1 MEGSHQLSPEGGRTS
16 SPDPNTLLNS
26 PLILP
31 VRDFDPDLHLDA
43 DQVGREQAAFEAFL
57 SSSPWNGDL
66 IHDNSP
72 SQNQQDESETILST
86 QQFGNLNYDIADD
99 HNQEGFSSN
108 LYDSAANLSEEFD
121 FNNINRTL
129 PVSNENIFEFV
140 DFDDLPVGDDQLDR
154 STRLEEPAQGIDF
167 INPVGQAQ
175 VPVRGRDYWAQ
186 QSPSPPPNNAWVL
199 PEPERHVL
207 SPGEYDLPPLNFTYL
222 PVVDDG
228 LFDNLPPPTQPAMA
242 PNMGTANTSTATATA
257 TATAP
262 ATDPNARPDSDSD
275 YPSWV
280 VTEQDRRR
288 WRQRMVQRRYRAR
301 NRAAARQQEQEAEA
315 ERERSRPAIPIPTR
329 VRQLRRPSPPRVP
342 VRQPTPYPDEHAYY
356 PQAGTSH
363 NRNVTSFGITN
374 TPLYRSYPGDGQ
386 TAFAYWRDHPVEQ
399 QQQAAAATT
408 AAGQPVDP
416 VAYSNSPAAQF
427 EVQYA
432 NANASAP
439 GPAPTTGPAPASHE
453 PEVETAE
460 RRVRAVRFRSP
471 LVTKVHHTYRR

>member
-16 SPDPNTLLNS
+16 SPNPNTLLNS

-31 VRDFDPDLHLDA
+31 VRDFDPGLHLDA

-57 SSSPWNGDL
+57 ANSPWDGDL
-66 IHDNSP
+66 IYDNPPSHD
-72 SQNQQDESETILST
+72 QQDASEAFLST

-99 HNQEGFSSN
+99 DNQAVISHA
-108 LYDSAANLSEEFD
+108 YTSAVNFYEEFD
-121 FNNINRTL
+121 FNNLNAPL
-129 PVSNENIFEFV
+129 PGRDENIFEFV
-140 DFDDLPVGDDQLDR
+140 DFDDLTPIGGDQLDR
-154 STRLEEPAQGIDF
+154 STHPEEPAQGIDF

-175 VPVRGRDYWAQ
+175 VPVRGRDYWSQ
-186 QSPSPPPNNAWVL
+186 QIPSPLPYNPWVL
-199 PEPERHVL
+199 PEPERHVQ
-207 SPGEYDLPPLNFTYL
+207 SPGEYDLPPLNFTYQ

-228 LFDNLPPPTQPAMA
+228 LFDNPPPPTQPAMA
-242 PNMGTANTSTATATA
+242 PSMGTTATATA
-257 TATAP
+257 TATA
-262 ATDPNARPDSDSD
+262 TDPNAQPDSDSD

-301 NRAAARQQEQEAEA
+301 NRAAARQQEEQEAEAEA
-315 ERERSRPAIPIPTR
+315 ERERSRPAIPIPAR
-329 VRQLRRPSPPRVP
+329 VRQLRRSSPPRVL
-342 VRQPTPYPDEHAYY
+342 VRRPTPYPDENAAYY

-363 NRNVTSFGITN
+363 NPQVTSYGITN

-399 QQQAAAATT
+399 QQHAAAAAAAT
-408 AAGQPVDP
+408 GQPVDP

-432 NANASAP
+432 NANANASA
-439 GPAPTTGPAPASHE
+439 PAPTTGSAPASHE
-453 PEVETAE
+453 PEAETAE

-471 LVTKVHHTYRR
+471 LVSEVHHPYRR

>member
-16 SPDPNTLLNS
+16 SPNPNTLLNS

-31 VRDFDPDLHLDA
+31 VRDFDPDLHVDA

-57 SSSPWNGDL
+57 ANSPWDGDL
-66 IHDNSP
+66 IHSNPTSHD
-72 SQNQQDESETILST
+72 QQDASEAFLST
-86 QQFGNLNYDIADD
+86 QQFGNLNCDIADD
-99 HNQEGFSSN
+99 HNQEQFNSN
-108 LYDSAANLSEEFD
+108 MYTEAVNFYEEFD
-121 FNNINRTL
+121 FNNPNQRL

-154 STRLEEPAQGIDF
+154 STRPEGLAQGIDF

-186 QSPSPPPNNAWVL
+186 QSPSPSPYNPWVL
-199 PEPERHVL
+199 PEPDRHVQ
-207 SPGEYDLPPLNFTYL
+207 SPGEYDLPPLNFTYQ

-228 LFDNLPPPTQPAMA
+228 LFDNPPPPPTQPAIV
-242 PNMGTANTSTATATA
+242 PEMGTANTSTATATA
-257 TATAP
+257 T
-262 ATDPNARPDSDSD
+262 DPNSQPASDSD

-288 WRQRMVQRRYRAR
+288 WRQRIIQRRYRAR
-301 NRAAARQQEQEAEA
+301 MRAAARQQEEQEAEA
-315 ERERSRPAIPIPTR
+315 EARRERSRPAIPIPAR

-342 VRQPTPYPDEHAYY
+342 VRRPTPYPDANEYY
-356 PQAGTSH
+356 PEAGTSH
-363 NRNVTSFGITN
+363 NPHVTSYGITN

-399 QQQAAAATT
+399 QQQQHAAAA
-408 AAGQPVDP
+408 AAGQPMDP
-416 VAYSNSPAAQF
+416 VAYSNSPTAQF

-439 GPAPTTGPAPASHE
+439 APVPIPGPAPASLE

-471 LVTKVHHTYRR
+471 LASEVHHPYRR